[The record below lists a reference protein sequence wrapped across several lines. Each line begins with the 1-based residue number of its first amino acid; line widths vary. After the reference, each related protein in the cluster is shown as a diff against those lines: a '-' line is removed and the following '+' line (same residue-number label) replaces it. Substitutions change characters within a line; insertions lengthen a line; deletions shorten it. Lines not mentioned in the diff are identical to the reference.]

1 MRRRISCS
9 ERSFE
14 SVACCADANFT
25 VVMLKPPVEMSGTT
39 HRTDQGVQICGAN
52 KKNFKCCS
60 LRTVGGDESVEP
72 RRRHADIR
80 RRAMLALAHLCPRRP
95 VRPVD
100 SRCQA
105 ISTVCD
111 CRYSRDCGSQPGLKE
126 PARLSPS
133 SP

>member
-52 KKNFKCCS
+52 KKISNVVVCAQLEATS
-60 LRTVGGDESVEP
+60 QLNYSAEATTRGRMQMG
-72 RRRHADIR
+72 H
-80 RRAMLALAHLCPRRP
+80 ALARASMSEAS
-95 VRPVD
+95 V
-100 SRCQA
+100 Q
-105 ISTVCD
+105 T
-111 CRYSRDCGSQPGLKE
+111 CR
-126 PARLSPS
+126 
-133 SP
+133 